1 MADHSKDHFMLQGII
16 SKRYGMLNLD
26 HFVEL
31 HNELIYDIISIKRV
45 SLMGRLESDF
55 KLYLEIK
62 WRLERSVY
70 IIWGIILTR
79 GSTIHDKYRRF
90 QGSSLVL
97 EKTCFS
103 LFLCFIWLV
112 ANRTSFY
119 KCAKT
124 ALCIVAAKRKK
135 NNKY

>member
-62 WRLERSVY
+62 
-70 IIWGIILTR
+70 
-79 GSTIHDKYRRF
+79 
-90 QGSSLVL
+90 
-97 EKTCFS
+97 
-103 LFLCFIWLV
+103 
-112 ANRTSFY
+112 
-119 KCAKT
+119 
-124 ALCIVAAKRKK
+124 
-135 NNKY
+135 